1 MAFRGKGQ
9 MNKHQISSIDEGFT
23 QVRRMP
29 TSARRYIAPRPGGVA
44 TTTADDILYETV
56 DPVHRAIPRRR
67 SAQAAR
73 TTQEEQEEMITSNAY
88 NPPKRRLP
96 DTDEVRITRPA
107 ARPPRMS
114 RRRIIALVAGG
125 VVSIFTAGGVF
136 GSWANTA
143 IKDFL
148 HQYEEGINPAAQLS
162 GIYGHHDSLAHPTI
176 IEAYRTGDIISIVE
190 LPGGDEAHAHIS
202 QTAALRT
209 IGYTGDLHKVYIQ
222 LYAERIEGKYQIRVH
237 VECGGG
243 LFSAPVIGDWLLIDK
258 GDSFQAI
265 QPEGV

>member
-1 MAFRGKGQ
+1 

-73 TTQEEQEEMITSNAY
+73 NTQEEQEEMITSNAY

-125 VVSIFTAGGVF
+125 AVSIFTAGGVL

-148 HQYEEGINPAAQLS
+148 QQYEEGTNPANDQIE
-162 GIYGHHDSLAHPTI
+162 GVYGHHDSPEHPTVL
-176 IEAYRTGDIISIVE
+176 EAYLTGDIISIVE
-190 LPGGDEAHAHIS
+190 LPGGDKTHALIS

-209 IGYTGDLHKVYIQ
+209 FGYTGDLHRVYIK
-222 LYAERIEGKYQIRVH
+222 LYADRVDGKYQIRVQAT
-237 VECGGG
+237 CGGG
-243 LFSAPVIGDWLLIDK
+243 LFSAPVVCNWLLIDK
-258 GDSFQAI
+258 DGSFQALN
-265 QPEGV
+265 PRGV